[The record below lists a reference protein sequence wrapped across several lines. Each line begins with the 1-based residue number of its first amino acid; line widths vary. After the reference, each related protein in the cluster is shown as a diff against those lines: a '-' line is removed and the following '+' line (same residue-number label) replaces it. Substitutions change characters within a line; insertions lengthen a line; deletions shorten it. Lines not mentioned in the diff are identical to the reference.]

1 MKTETMLSKM
11 NELNNTD
18 KFTSTFIGEN
28 CFVQSF
34 KYDNPIINEVRMY
47 SYDKNTNKAIP
58 LNAWTFEEFEAAL
71 EGCKEEWGIFYL
83 SVLDKEEREYLEA
96 FLKPFKDRVLSI
108 RKDSYETASIEVEEG
123 EYLSIDM
130 KSAIEADCYD
140 TVELPFF
147 KKGSMY
153 RGLKLK
159 KEYTLDELG
168 LFKEDKSTTYSKMK
182 IGRGR
187 SKNI

>member
-1 MKTETMLSKM
+1 M
-11 NELNNTD
+11 
-18 KFTSTFIGEN
+18 
-28 CFVQSF
+28 
-34 KYDNPIINEVRMY
+34 
-47 SYDKNTNKAIP
+47 
-58 LNAWTFEEFEAAL
+58 
-71 EGCKEEWGIFYL
+71 
-83 SVLDKEEREYLEA
+83 
-96 FLKPFKDRVLSI
+96 SI